1 MRGEE
6 RQQRSMVMDV
16 EQRIPQEHPLRRV
29 KQATDRVLKNLSP
42 IFDQIHSSL
51 GRPSVP
57 PERLLKASLL
67 MALYTIRSERLFCE
81 QLDYNLLFRW
91 FLDME
96 LEEKSFDHFSFTSNL
111 KRLLEHEAAGDFFRE
126 VVEQARALKLLS
138 SEHFTVDATLIQA
151 WASLRAVMLQ
161 PDADEPNAR
170 GPEVQGHMWG
180 SPLAS
185 ASCPPHAALTA
196 YRESV
201 RLGGTPQRGRELPA
215 KRRDQIRHHLRNC
228 SHCQTLLVAGP
239 ENDRHSVELEAAARD
254 QVNRS
259 PSSPLRAMQIT
270 GIVAILAAV
279 VWMTTQPKQFASRA
293 VAIVRASVGEARY
306 LVEAGTE
313 KLVKA
318 SSSAVGIASRGSEAP
333 GHLLAEKLRPAQS
346 QATGQ
351 NTTLA
356 TLLTASADHSQL
368 QNFEL
373 QDALVADNSH
383 KEEFSSSSVDLTA
396 KDHRWA
402 GDTPTSGHQETKPPT
417 PHHLEPDRLYTMD
430 QANSVIRRFRTL
442 GYTAE
447 ATPVESGDE
456 TMYKIEVRQK
466 AHKRRRARRR
476 G

>member
-6 RQQRSMVMDV
+6 RQQRSMLMVMDV
-16 EQRIPQEHPLRRV
+16 EQRIPQEHPLRRI
-29 KQATDRVLKNLSP
+29 KQVTDRVLTKLSP
-42 IFDQIHSSL
+42 IFEQMYSSV

-96 LEEKSFDHFSFTSNL
+96 LEEKSFDHFSFTGDR
-111 KRLLEHEAAGDFFRE
+111 KRLLVHEAAGEFFRG

-138 SEHFTVDATLIQA
+138 SEHFTVDATSIQA
-151 WASLRAVMLQ
+151 WASLRAVPLRL
-161 PDADEPNAR
+161 DADEPNAR
-170 GPEVQGHMWG
+170 GPEVQGHMSG

-185 ASCPPHAALTA
+185 ASCPPRAALTA

-201 RLGGTPQRGRELPA
+201 RMDKTPQRGRELPA
-215 KRRDQIRHHLRNC
+215 KQHDQIRSHLRKC
-228 SHCQTLLVAGP
+228 SHCQTLLVADP
-239 ENDRHSVELEAAARD
+239 ENDRHSVELEVAARG
-254 QVNRS
+254 QVNHS
-259 PSSPLRAMQIT
+259 ASSAPRAMQVA
-270 GIVAILAAV
+270 GIVASLAAV

-293 VAIVRASVGEARY
+293 VAIVQASVGEARY
-306 LVEAGTE
+306 LAETGSETM
-313 KLVKA
+313 VKA
-318 SSSAVGIASRGSEAP
+318 FSSAVGVASWGSEAP
-333 GHLLAEKLRPAQS
+333 GHPLSEKLRPAGAQV
-346 QATGQ
+346 TGQ
-351 NTTLA
+351 NTI
-356 TLLTASADHSQL
+356 
-368 QNFEL
+368 EL

-383 KEEFSSSSVDLTA
+383 KEDFSSGRVDLTA

-402 GDTPTSGHQETKPPT
+402 GDTPTSGHQESKPLA

-430 QANSVIRRFRTL
+430 QANSVIRRFRAL
-442 GYTAE
+442 GYTAH
-447 ATPVESGDE
+447 ATPVEAGDE

-466 AHKRRRARRR
+466 VHKRRRARQS